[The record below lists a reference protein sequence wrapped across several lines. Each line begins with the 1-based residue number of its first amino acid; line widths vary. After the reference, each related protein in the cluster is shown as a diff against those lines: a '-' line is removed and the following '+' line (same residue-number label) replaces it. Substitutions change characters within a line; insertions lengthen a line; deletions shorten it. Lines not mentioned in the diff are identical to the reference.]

1 MYGAS
6 LPLSILAATL
16 LVIGFPRWLVKNQVV
31 GESGGRYWNVG
42 LHIAL
47 ALPFLA
53 LLSRF
58 LVADV
63 SYHYVWLHGGENLPF
78 RYRFAAVWAAREG
91 PLLLWAGLI
100 AFLSWMGRNPG
111 VGESERQSR
120 TRLAL
125 LHGITLVLLLLAAG
139 LDPFRKTAN
148 PDWTAPGLNALLQ
161 TDLMVIHP
169 PLIFLF
175 YSICMVIGA
184 TALATLLCS
193 SDGTSG
199 LRERLLNSARPAVL
213 FGVLSIGLGGLW
225 AYTVLDW
232 GGYWAWDPV
241 ETGSLLPWLAVVI
254 LLHLPLRPGRV
265 SDGIYMA
272 SGLAVAGF
280 AIFATM
286 VTRASGV
293 WASSVHTFVT
303 AEDASLPSDAWGR
316 LLSLVTD
323 TTAGVEVISYLL
335 VLMLLASIL
344 SAWLL
349 ADELGQELPAR
360 LGWTMAVVPLSACA
374 AWLFIEEDTA
384 LWGGTSGAMIG
395 ILGILPLLISTWFM
409 RVALWKRLTQDPV
422 RLPLLFG
429 AILVAYWNGDVILGG
444 LGVVLMLILV
454 TRSQPESEVGW
465 ITAGIVFHLFSAW
478 AQLAELTQSGA
489 AMALFLVP
497 MFINEPPAGDDAK
510 SIFSRGGQM
519 RVVFQTPST
528 MVALYLLLSWTL
540 LLNSLD
546 RTQLEAHELYGAPI
560 IVLLSTGLL
569 VYGWRGRVEP
579 KSIPWLLGCLA
590 ALSGLLAWGFAD
602 TLPGDVDDVFA
613 GPLTRG
619 QLAWIM
625 LPAVLLTVPALG
637 LEVLTRG
644 RKWWRLRQGGGR
656 GSPARQMRTS
666 RAALAGMGAHLV
678 HLGLLI
684 LIIGHIFATTLVDRG
699 NISHRLSL
707 SEDNPVIEGDLVLV
721 FTDIELLSV
730 GDEEFDSRFDVGVG
744 YVGAVVEIYE
754 VGDSAGNTAGS
765 AAGGAGAAGSGAG
778 GADNAVILGDYIAT
792 LQPGVLRFENG
803 FARSEVATMSRA
815 SGDFILIFDLSQ
827 ASELGQA
834 MVMGDLD
841 EVDRIRVTAYDLPG
855 SHLVWLGW
863 SLMLL
868 GMMLNWQ
875 SWWPAP
881 AFAVTKQYST
891 SGDGEG
897 RTGSVEEE

>member
-1 MYGAS
+1 M
-6 LPLSILAATL
+6 
-16 LVIGFPRWLVKNQVV
+16 LVIGFPRWLVKNELV
-31 GESGGRYWNVG
+31 GESGGRYWNLG
-42 LHIAL
+42 LHISL
-47 ALPFLA
+47 VLPFVT

-100 AFLSWMGRNPG
+100 AILAWMGRNPEI
-111 VGESERQSR
+111 GESASQSR

-125 LHGITLVLLLLAAG
+125 LHGIALVLLLLAAV
-139 LDPFRKTAN
+139 LDPFRKTTN

-175 YSICMVIGA
+175 YSFCMVIGA
-184 TALATLLCS
+184 TALSTLLCS

-199 LRERLLNSARPAVL
+199 LRERLLKSARPAVL

-254 LLHLPLRPGRV
+254 LLHLPLRPGKV
-265 SDGIYMA
+265 NDGIYMA
-272 SGLAVAGF
+272 AGMAVAGL

-303 AEDASLPSDAWGR
+303 ADDASLPTDAWGR
-316 LLSLVTD
+316 LLSLITD

-335 VLMLLASIL
+335 VLMLLAS
-344 SAWLL
+344 LL
-349 ADELGQELPAR
+349 ASWMVADEIGQELPSR
-360 LGWTMAVVPLSACA
+360 LGWTMAVVPLSALA
-374 AWLFIEEDTA
+374 AWLFIEDDSA
-384 LWGGTSGAMIG
+384 LWEGTSDSMIG
-395 ILGILPLLISTWFM
+395 SLGILPLLISIWYM
-409 RVALWKRLTQDPV
+409 RAELWKRLTLDPV
-422 RLPLLFG
+422 RLPLLIG

-444 LGVVLMLILV
+444 LGVVLMLMLV
-454 TRSQPESEVGW
+454 TRSQPESEVGL

-497 MFINEPPAGDDAK
+497 MFITEPPASDDAK
-510 SIFSRGGQM
+510 SIFTRGGQM

-528 MVALYLLLSWTL
+528 MVALYLLLSWIL

-579 KSIPWLLGCLA
+579 QSIPWLLCCVA
-590 ALSGLLAWGFAD
+590 ALSGLLAWGFGD

-625 LPAVLLTVPALG
+625 LPAALLTIPALG
-637 LEVLTRG
+637 LEVWTRG
-644 RKWWRLRQGGGR
+644 RKWLDLRQGGGR
-656 GSPARQMRTS
+656 GSPARQARHS

-684 LIIGHIFATTLVDRG
+684 LLIGHIFATTLVDRG
-699 NISHRLSL
+699 AISHRLSL
-707 SEDNPVIEGDLVLV
+707 SEDNPVVEGDLVLV
-721 FTDIELLSV
+721 FTDIEVLSI
-730 GDEEFDSRFDVGVG
+730 GDEDFDSRFDVGVG
-744 YVGAVVEIYE
+744 YVGAVVEVYE
-754 VGDSAGNTAGS
+754 VGDPDSD
-765 AAGGAGAAGSGAG
+765 GGGDSSS
-778 GADNAVILGDYIAT
+778 GADNSVILGDYVAT

-827 ASELGQA
+827 ASELGKA

-841 EVDRIRVTAYDLPG
+841 EVERIRVTAYDLPG

-863 SLMLL
+863 SLMLF
-868 GMMLNWQ
+868 GMMLTWQ

-881 AFAVTKQYST
+881 LFAVTKQYSGT
-891 SGDGEG
+891 GGETVP
-897 RTGSVEEE
+897 TGGSRARGEEE